1 MTKCPVC
8 ETEYTENEV
17 ETCSVCGYDLTPYP
31 PIDEIPSELWEKEKK
46 RIAVAKRVWK
56 SSQSQVKSA
65 QLMVSHLQSY
75 LYETTRNIYGFT
87 QSQSQLPSQ
96 SQAIASQ
103 SQLLSRLESQSQAI
117 ASQSQLLSRL
127 ESQVKAIASQLPS
140 QSQAIASQLPSQSQA
155 IASQLPSQSQAIASQ
170 LPSQSQAI
178 ASQLQSQ
185 SQAIASQLQ
194 SQSQV
199 IASQLQSQ
207 SQAIASQLQS
217 QSQVIASQL
226 QSQSQVIAS
235 QLQSQSQAI
244 ASQSQ
249 LLSRLES
256 QVEAIAFQLPSQSQ
270 AIASQSQLLSRLESQ
285 SQAIASQLPS
295 QSQAIASQLPSQS
308 QAIASQLPSQSQAIA
323 SQLPSQSQAIA
334 SQLPSQSQAI
344 ASQLDESI
352 TEAVADITSIVS
364 SSSGFDYSQLDRLL
378 KSGQWEA
385 ADEETTKMM
394 CRVAGKTSRRYLDDD
409 DIKNFPGEDL
419 RIIDG
424 LWVKHSRGRFGFS
437 VQKQIYINCGG
448 LPDGRYPGDTIW
460 ERYCGEVGWRVNGSY
475 ISWSDCTFSA
485 AAPLGHLPARFVG
498 VGWWLGFG
506 VGLVRRRLALFSRAE
521 TCRL

>member
-103 SQLLSRLESQSQAI
+103 SQLLSRLE
-117 ASQSQLLSRL
+117 
-127 ESQVKAIASQLPS
+127 
-140 QSQAIASQLPSQSQA
+140 
-155 IASQLPSQSQAIASQ
+155 
-170 LPSQSQAI
+170 
-178 ASQLQSQ
+178 
-185 SQAIASQLQ
+185 
-194 SQSQV
+194 
-199 IASQLQSQ
+199 
-207 SQAIASQLQS
+207 
-217 QSQVIASQL
+217 
-226 QSQSQVIAS
+226 
-235 QLQSQSQAI
+235 
-244 ASQSQ
+244 
-249 LLSRLES
+249 
-256 QVEAIAFQLPSQSQ
+256 
-270 AIASQSQLLSRLESQ
+270 
-285 SQAIASQLPS
+285 S

>member
-1 MTKCPVC
+1 
-8 ETEYTENEV
+8 
-17 ETCSVCGYDLTPYP
+17 
-31 PIDEIPSELWEKEKK
+31 
-46 RIAVAKRVWK
+46 
-56 SSQSQVKSA
+56 
-65 QLMVSHLQSY
+65 
-75 LYETTRNIYGFT
+75 
-87 QSQSQLPSQ
+87 
-96 SQAIASQ
+96 
-103 SQLLSRLESQSQAI
+103 
-117 ASQSQLLSRL
+117 
-127 ESQVKAIASQLPS
+127 
-140 QSQAIASQLPSQSQA
+140 
-155 IASQLPSQSQAIASQ
+155 
-170 LPSQSQAI
+170 
-178 ASQLQSQ
+178 
-185 SQAIASQLQ
+185 
-194 SQSQV
+194 
-199 IASQLQSQ
+199 
-207 SQAIASQLQS
+207 
-217 QSQVIASQL
+217 
-226 QSQSQVIAS
+226 
-235 QLQSQSQAI
+235 
-244 ASQSQ
+244 
-249 LLSRLES
+249 
-256 QVEAIAFQLPSQSQ
+256 
-270 AIASQSQLLSRLESQ
+270 
-285 SQAIASQLPS
+285 
-295 QSQAIASQLPSQS
+295 QAIASQLPSQS

>member
-1 MTKCPVC
+1 MMTKCPVC

-178 ASQLQSQ
+178 ASQLPSQSQAIASQLQSQ

-226 QSQSQVIAS
+226 Q
-235 QLQSQSQAI
+235 
-244 ASQSQ
+244 
-249 LLSRLES
+249 
-256 QVEAIAFQLPSQSQ
+256 SQSQ

>member
-103 SQLLSRLESQSQAI
+103 SQLLSRLESQ
-117 ASQSQLLSRL
+117 
-127 ESQVKAIASQLPS
+127 VK
-140 QSQAIASQLPSQSQA
+140 
-155 IASQLPSQSQAIASQ
+155 AIASQ

-194 SQSQV
+194 SQSQA

-207 SQAIASQLQS
+207 SQAIT
-217 QSQVIASQL
+217 
-226 QSQSQVIAS
+226 S

-256 QVEAIAFQLPSQSQ
+256 QVEAIA
-270 AIASQSQLLSRLESQ
+270 SQLQSQ
-285 SQAIASQLPS
+285 SQAIASQLQS
-295 QSQAIASQLPSQS
+295 QSQAIAF
-308 QAIASQLPSQSQAIA
+308 QLPSQSQAIA

-352 TEAVADITSIVS
+352 TEAVADITPIVS

-460 ERYCGEVGWRVNGSY
+460 ERYCGEVGWRMNGSY

>member
-207 SQAIASQLQS
+207 SQAIASQ
-217 QSQVIASQL
+217 
-226 QSQSQVIAS
+226 
-235 QLQSQSQAI
+235 
-244 ASQSQ
+244 SQ

-270 AIASQSQLLSRLESQ
+270 AIASQSQLLSRLESQSQAIASQLPSQ